1 MKDDKILDLKKKAT
15 DIRLGAVEAVYC
27 GKSGHPGGALSCADI
42 LACLYFSELRINPK
56 KPQDP
61 DRDRIVLSK
70 GHSCPAL
77 YTAMAMK
84 GYFDK
89 KELKNFRH
97 LGSLTQGHP
106 DMKTMKGI
114 DMSAGSLGQG
124 FSVACGMALAGKI
137 NGKDYR
143 TYAIIG
149 DGESQEGQIW
159 EATMFAAHYKL
170 DNLCLIVDNNGLQID
185 GRVKD
190 VMNVMPYASKFKAFG
205 WNVISVDGHN
215 VEEILDAFEKA
226 KNTKGKP
233 SVIIAKTVKGKGVSF
248 MENQASW
255 HGKAPNEEQYKQA
268 KEELEAYKASLKGEE

>member
-89 KELKNFRH
+89 AYENAAFELEI
-97 LGSLTQGHP
+97 GEVSPVVETQDGFYIIQRMELNKGYME
-106 DMKTMKGI
+106 DNLDALKGI
-114 DMSAGSLGQG
+114 YFECKM
-124 FSVACGMALAGKI
+124 
-137 NGKDYR
+137 YE
-143 TYAIIG
+143 IIG
-149 DGESQEGQIW
+149 AYADELDFELNEYGKTIDLW
-159 EATMFAAHYKL
+159 TM
-170 DNLCLIVDNNGLQID
+170 
-185 GRVKD
+185 
-190 VMNVMPYASKFKAFG
+190 
-205 WNVISVDGHN
+205 
-215 VEEILDAFEKA
+215 E
-226 KNTKGKP
+226 
-233 SVIIAKTVKGKGVSF
+233 
-248 MENQASW
+248 
-255 HGKAPNEEQYKQA
+255 
-268 KEELEAYKASLKGEE
+268 